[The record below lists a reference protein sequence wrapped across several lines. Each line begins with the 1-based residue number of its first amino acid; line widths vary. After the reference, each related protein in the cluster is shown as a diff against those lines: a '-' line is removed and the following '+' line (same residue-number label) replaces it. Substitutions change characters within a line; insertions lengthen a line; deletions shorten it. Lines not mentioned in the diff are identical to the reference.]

1 MTLVLDA
8 TVGGANSNSFIT
20 VERADEI
27 AEYDVLER
35 TTWTLASADDKI
47 RSLVSA
53 TRQLD
58 ALPWVGERATTTQAL
73 AWPRTDAE
81 INGRTIASDE
91 IPREVEE
98 GTYELALALLREAES
113 GTATSPTGTDLI
125 PGIPNG
131 QLQRA
136 KLDVLEIEW
145 RKEGLPSNRASVLQY
160 LSSRAPR
167 LTTVLYGTLTTFGTG
182 GSGLLVPL
190 VRS

>member
-1 MTLVLDA
+1 MTLILDA
-8 TVGGANSNSFIT
+8 TVGGANSNSFVT
-20 VERADEI
+20 VERATEI
-27 AEYDVLER
+27 ADYDVIER
-35 TTWTLASADDKI
+35 VDWYLAEPDDKI
-47 RSLVSA
+47 RALVSA

-58 ALPWVGERATTTQAL
+58 ALPWIGTRATTTQAL
-73 AWPRTDAE
+73 SWPRTGAE
-81 INGRTIASDE
+81 INGRIISVDE

-98 GTYELALALLREAES
+98 GTYELALALLREAKAGATAASS
-113 GTATSPTGTDLI
+113 GADLI

-182 GSGLLVPL
+182 GSGLLVGV